1 MADRRDDGAAE
12 KQRALV
18 KVHKELRAAS
28 TKPVNIERLQRAI
41 DAATTAGAPAV
52 LNAANE
58 IAVSAFLEE
67 RIGFLSIP
75 EVVDASMQAHD
86 RQPGD
91 SLEALY
97 EADRW
102 ARRKAEDI
110 VTGSGFGRRSS
121 ASVGG
126 GS

>member
-1 MADRRDDGAAE
+1 MGG
-12 KQRALV
+12 
-18 KVHKELRAAS
+18 
-28 TKPVNIERLQRAI
+28 T
-41 DAATTAGAPAV
+41 APAV

-75 EVVDASMQAHD
+75 EVVDASRQAHD